1 MDEESRTYATLHA
14 KSAKLHA
21 DYLEKQRFDAL
32 KPAQKRF
39 TNAIIAD
46 ELDDVEEFLECGEID
61 VNNKTGFN
69 GYTPMHRATQ
79 FGSAKMVQLLLKY
92 GGDVGTISNGVQT
105 SPLHCVLDRGRP
117 FRVDRGKFTLS
128 NQDMELIVRALLL
141 HGADVNASGYRG
153 ETPLQSAVC
162 NCKSHGVV
170 KLLLDHGAETSKTD
184 EIGQNVLHSLAN
196 RPGASSV
203 RNKLCR
209 TILDYVK
216 HDFELVLQITG
227 EFVYVNFGHDP
238 DDSDDSDGEGNM
250 LTAEDLAEIYEL
262 PDLAEILYAAHMVA
276 FAQQVE
282 VQRSDRAK
290 VDAKKA
296 EDRRQRKTALAM
308 CLHSRLGAD
317 SGIST
322 LGADIMGIIAKKM

>member
-1 MDEESRTYATLHA
+1 MDEESKTYATLHA

-21 DYLEKQRFDAL
+21 DYLEKKRVDAL

-39 TNAIIAD
+39 EDAIIAD
-46 ELDDVEEFLECGEID
+46 ELDDVEEFLEYGEID
-61 VNNKTGFN
+61 VNSNKGFN

-79 FGSAKMVQLLLKY
+79 FGSVKMVQLLLKY
-92 GGDVGTISNGVQT
+92 GGDVRTSSNDPT

-117 FRVDRGKFTLS
+117 LRMDRGKFTLS

-153 ETPLQSAVC
+153 ETPLQAAVY

-209 TILDYVK
+209 TIIDYVK

-227 EFVYVNFGHDP
+227 EFVYINFGQDP
-238 DDSDDSDGEGNM
+238 DDSDSDGEGDVH
-250 LTAEDLAEIYEL
+250 TAEDLAEIYQL
-262 PDLAEILYAAHMVA
+262 PDLAAMLYAAHMVA
-276 FAQQVE
+276 FGQQVE
-282 VQRSDRAK
+282 VQRSHRAK
-290 VDAKKA
+290 QEAKHA
-296 EDRRQRKTALAM
+296 EDRRKRKTAVAM
-308 CLHSRLGAD
+308 CLHSRLGANA
-317 SGIST
+317 GIST
-322 LGADIMGIIAKKM
+322 LGPDIMGIIAKNM

>member
-21 DYLEKQRFDAL
+21 DYLETKRVDAL

-79 FGSAKMVQLLLKY
+79 FGSVKMVQLLLKY
-92 GGDVGTISNGVQT
+92 GGDVRTSSNDPT
-105 SPLHCVLDRGRP
+105 SPLHCVLNRGRP
-117 FRVDRGKFTLS
+117 LRMDRGKFSLS

-153 ETPLQSAVC
+153 KTPLHAAVY

-262 PDLAEILYAAHMVA
+262 PGLAEILHAAHMVA

-322 LGADIMGIIAKKM
+322 LGADIMGIIAKNM